1 MRPWPFGADRQY
13 LFAATRE
20 RLANFVVALFEM
32 LRGLGHPMPLD
43 QDILTAKFVLRV
55 AAFGR
60 VAVRLH
66 AVMKIEYLRGLA
78 ERGVDFLFRPNV
90 ERAFGGFGLL

>member
-1 MRPWPFGADRQY
+1 M
-13 LFAATRE
+13 
-20 RLANFVVALFEM
+20 ANFVFVLFEM
-32 LRGLGHPMPLD
+32 LRGLNNRMPLD
-43 QDILTAKFVLRV
+43 QDILTAKLVLWV

-66 AVMKIEYLRGLA
+66 AVMKIEHLRGLA